1 MDQKQARDVRRM
13 LQECIVAS
21 TGYDVMHSVLPGLKG
36 YRFILYRTLAGQPP
50 EQPLEVYYTIK
61 SALREEG
68 YRIADFQIGMRLVL
82 VEVVGRD
89 SSCAEATV
97 RPMID
102 EPALMN
108 RLFVGGSL

>member
-1 MDQKQARDVRRM
+1 MDQKEARHVRRM
-13 LQECIVAS
+13 LQECSVS
-21 TGYDVMHSVLPGLKG
+21 KTGYDVMHSVLPGLKG
-36 YRFILYRTLAGQPP
+36 YRFILYKTLAGRVH
-50 EQPLEVYYTIK
+50 EQPLEIYYTIR

-97 RPMID
+97 RPM
-102 EPALMN
+102 PAN
-108 RLFVGGSL
+108 D